1 MPRWRKNGGPSVAE
15 LPAYDQDAEGG
26 VWTSLATNEEGRA
39 ACGWAEAGVPDQVG
53 MAEARI
59 ALAEAGLLEEIDAWV
74 ASQGIE
80 IQELWRRPTIRRNA
94 PVLLSAAGARGMS
107 ADQLD
112 QLFIRAEA
120 IAAAN
125 NP

>member
-15 LPAYDQDAEGG
+15 LPPYDQDPAGNFWSG
-26 VWTSLATNEEGRA
+26 LATNSEGRE
-39 ACGWAEAGVPDQVG
+39 ACGWAEAGVPDEVG

-59 ALAEAGLLEEIDAWV
+59 ALAEADLLTPIDAWV
-74 ASQGIE
+74 AAQPVAV
-80 IQELWRRPTIRRNA
+80 QELWRRPTIRRNA
-94 PVLLSAAGARGMS
+94 PALVAAATSFGLST
-107 ADQLD
+107 DQLD